1 MKKKEQAMKKLLF
14 AISFFAIL
22 ITIINVSTAFA
33 ASSSSD
39 VSSRAT
45 GYAQVHACEQA
56 APGFARC
63 LAIILKPTGIHS
75 AILTTTPAG
84 LTPNDLQH
92 AYHLPSTTAGKGQTI
107 AIVDAYDDPQAE
119 SDLAVYRSTFGL
131 PPCTR
136 ANHCFKKVDQRGN
149 THYPS
154 TDAGWTGEIALDLD
168 MVSAIAPHSH
178 ILLVEADSDSFKDLG
193 SAVNTAVRL
202 GATEISNSY
211 GGQENSSDAIALASD
226 YNHAGV
232 AITASSGD
240 TGYGVQLPAAF
251 NSVIAVGGTS
261 LSRASGSHG
270 WIETAWGGSGS
281 GCSQYVKKPTWQ
293 KDSLCHN
300 RTVADVA
307 AVADPDTGVAVY
319 NSYQSY
325 SNWSIDGG
333 TSAAAP
339 IIAGVYALAGN
350 AAKINGAYLYS
361 HAADLHD
368 IRHGKNGTCTHS
380 YLCTSNVGY
389 DGPTGL
395 GTPNGTRA
403 F

>member
-1 MKKKEQAMKKLLF
+1 MKKLLF

-22 ITIINVSTAFA
+22 ITMINISTAFA

-45 GYAQVHACEQA
+45 GYEQVHACEQA

-63 LAIILKPTGIHS
+63 LAILLRPTGIHTAALTATS
-75 AILTTTPAG
+75 AG
-84 LTPNDLQH
+84 FTPNDLQH

-107 AIVDAYDDPQAE
+107 AIVDAYDDPQAD
-119 SDLAVYRSTFGL
+119 SDLAVYRSRFAL
-131 PPCTR
+131 PACTE
-136 ANHCFKKVDQRGN
+136 ANHCFKKVGQRGDRQ
-149 THYPS
+149 YPRV
-154 TDAGWTGEIALDLD
+154 DASWAGEIALDLD
-168 MVSAIAPHSH
+168 MVSAIAPNSH
-178 ILLVEADSDSFKDLG
+178 ILLVEADSDAFKDLG
-193 SAVNTAVRL
+193 SAVNTAVQL
-202 GATEISNSY
+202 GATEVSNSY
-211 GGQENSSDAIALASD
+211 GGQENGSDASALASD
-226 YNHAGV
+226 YNHPGV

-261 LSRASGSHG
+261 LRRARVSRG

-281 GCSQYVKKPTWQ
+281 GCSQYIKKPIWQ

-361 HAADLHD
+361 HAAKLHD
-368 IRHGKNGTCTHS
+368 IKSGENGTCTSS
-380 YLCTSNVGY
+380 YLCSSSMGY

-395 GTPNGTRA
+395 GTPNGTSA

>member
-1 MKKKEQAMKKLLF
+1 MKKSLF
-14 AISFFAIL
+14 ALSFFAIL
-22 ITIINVSTAFA
+22 ITILINVKAVF
-33 ASSSSD
+33 ASSNSSFNI
-39 VSSRAT
+39 SSRAT
-45 GYAQVHACEQA
+45 GYEQVHDCAQV

-63 LAIILKPTGIHS
+63 LAITLKPTGIHP
-75 AILTTTPAG
+75 ATLATTPAG
-84 LTPNDLQH
+84 LTPNDLQN
-92 AYHLPSTTAGKGQTI
+92 AYHLPSNTAGKGQTI
-107 AIVDAYDDPQAE
+107 AIVDAYDDPKAE

-149 THYPS
+149 THYPRA
-154 TDAGWTGEIALDLD
+154 DAGWAGEIALDLD

-178 ILLVEADSDSFKDLG
+178 ILLVEANSDSFNDLG

-202 GATEISNSY
+202 GATEVSNSY
-211 GGQENSSDAIALASD
+211 GGQEDRSDASALASN
-226 YNHAGV
+226 YNHRGV
-232 AITASSGD
+232 AITTSSGD

-261 LSRASGSHG
+261 LSRASGTRG
-270 WIETAWGGSGS
+270 WVESAWGGSGS

-350 AAKINGAYLYS
+350 AAKVNGAYLYS
-361 HAADLHD
+361 HAKDLHD
-368 IRHGKNGTCTHS
+368 IKDGKNGTCTHS

-395 GTPNGTRA
+395 GTPNGTSA